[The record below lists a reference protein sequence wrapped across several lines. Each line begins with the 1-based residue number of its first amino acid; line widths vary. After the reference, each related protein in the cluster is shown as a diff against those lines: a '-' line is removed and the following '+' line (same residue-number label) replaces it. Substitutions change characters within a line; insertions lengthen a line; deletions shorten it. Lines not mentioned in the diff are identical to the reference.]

1 MILPIEKVN
10 KSTNDLQ
17 NQKTEIPTYHSPK
30 KSNGAIFDS
39 TLQTEIQKLNPTASK
54 ERNE

>member
-1 MILPIEKVN
+1 MISPIEKTN

-17 NQKTEIPTYHSPK
+17 NQKHPVSTYHTSEK
-30 KSNGAIFDS
+30 QNGAIFDS
-39 TLQTEIQKLNPTASK
+39 TLQTEIQKLNPAASK